1 MTDPLATLSKFTPT
15 GPNRDDLLFAAG
27 RASARPSRRWKWAT
41 GFLAVTQAVT
51 LALWLWPKADPTP
64 VPIPIPPPAVSTDPD
79 SVAPPSPPEP
89 YSYLALMHRDGDAEP
104 RERFAPGP
112 DRPTRPLTAGSRQF
126 D

>member
-1 MTDPLATLSKFTPT
+1 MTDPLATLSKFTPV

-64 VPIPIPPPAVSTDPD
+64 VPIPAPVVTPDPEPSAPPAPPDPH
-79 SVAPPSPPEP
+79 
-89 YSYLALMHRDGDAEP
+89 SYLALMHRDGDPEP
-104 RERFAPGP
+104 RARFAPGP